1 MLIILW
7 RLCLLALAC
16 RSKVLARL
24 SRRFRGPADALKFFE
39 SPPESRSLPSP
50 RPVLHH
56 RDASTQA
63 GLCAGDIST
72 QMKTLLGTLPQSEQA
87 GVVCDLMQ
95 SLAPPAVTVPPEFI
109 AQSLTSMQRLQQA
122 GRSNILAGLAKALGT
137 MRPDGSDSLMPV
149 SRMPV
154 GLIEYAASFFSSDS
168 LYQVQKYK
176 GKCIY
181 VQNTQL

>member
-7 RLCLLALAC
+7 HLCLLALAC

-109 AQSLTSMQRLQQA
+109 AQSLTSMQRLQA
-122 GRSNILAGLAKALGT
+122 TLLKPSTFVLCSIGGERAMREGLVSYRGT
-137 MRPDGSDSLMPV
+137 
-149 SRMPV
+149 
-154 GLIEYAASFFSSDS
+154 GLTTTCLTTFWMS
-168 LYQVQKYK
+168 
-176 GKCIY
+176 
-181 VQNTQL
+181 